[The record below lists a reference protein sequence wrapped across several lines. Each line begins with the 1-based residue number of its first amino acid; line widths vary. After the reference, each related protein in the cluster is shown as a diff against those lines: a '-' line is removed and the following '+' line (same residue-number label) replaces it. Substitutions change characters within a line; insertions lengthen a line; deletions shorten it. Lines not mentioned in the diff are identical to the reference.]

1 MKPPLSI
8 ILRSFFAAAA
18 AVALLGCKEPRL
30 RTQVEN
36 PVEGEE
42 LVGKEEEETSPPP
55 VAVVTPA
62 DPPEPKVEKKEEPA
76 KPAEIVE
83 VPQPVKV
90 SADRAK
96 EVALKRKML
105 EAQRQGI
112 QTLESDLS
120 KHTIQLNS
128 VKAELQR
135 ARIQRSNQ
143 GGGIRVERV
152 GGESTVVDRAK
163 QVRELEAK
171 LKLEEQLVA
180 QLSKSLEKARADYV
194 ALSQEIAKLEQQ

>member
-8 ILRSFFAAAA
+8 ILRFCFAAFAL
-18 AVALLGCKEPRL
+18 ALLGCEEPRL
-30 RTQVEN
+30 RTQVES
-36 PVEGEE
+36 PVEEE
-42 LVGKEEEETSPPP
+42 KLVGKEEEETSSPP
-55 VAVVTPA
+55 VAVITPA
-62 DPPEPKVEKKEEPA
+62 DPPEPKVEKKKEPVKPA
-76 KPAEIVE
+76 KVVE
-83 VPQPVKV
+83 VPQPAIA
-90 SADRAK
+90 SADLAK

-120 KHTIQLNS
+120 RHTIQLNS
-128 VKAELQR
+128 IKAELQR
-135 ARIQRSNQ
+135 ARIQKSNQ

-180 QLSKSLEKARADYV
+180 QLTKSLEKARADYV